1 MQNWQSK
8 RVLSSA
14 MLQKKIP
21 KCAQKWWMHGVQI
34 GKHEGTELSHA
45 AKMKKEAATVMKK
58 MPTFHAITS
67 SFHCNPA
74 LHTSQ

>member
-1 MQNWQSK
+1 MQNWESK

-45 AKMKKEAATVMKK
+45 AKMKKRL
-58 MPTFHAITS
+58 IR
-67 SFHCNPA
+67 
-74 LHTSQ
+74 L